1 VTGPLAGLRVVELG
15 GIGPGPH
22 AAMVLADLGAD
33 VVRVERPS
41 GGLSVGRGGRD
52 AVLRG
57 RRPVAADVK
66 TAGGLDLVLSLV
78 GHADVLLDV
87 FRPGVAERLGLG
99 PETCLERNPGLV
111 YARMTGWGQ
120 DGPWAGRAGHDVN
133 YLSLTGTLAALGHP
147 GEAPRAPLNLVADY
161 AGGSM
166 LLLVGVL
173 AALHE
178 RSRSGRGQVVDA
190 AMVDGVA
197 LVSQLMWSMR
207 GQGVWSDRP
216 GTNLLDGG
224 APFYDVYRCADGRF
238 VAVGALEPQF
248 YAALLDGLGLAGADL
263 PAQSDRGG
271 WPRLREAFTQAFA
284 AHPRGHWER
293 VFEGTDAC
301 VTPVLEPR
309 EAPGHPHLAARGTFT
324 EVDGVVQ
331 AAPAPR
337 FSRTPPGPAAA
348 VCPDRADAAAVLQ
361 EWSRPR

>member
-1 VTGPLAGLRVVELG
+1 MTGPLAGLRVVELG

-348 VCPDRADAAAVLQ
+348 VCPDR
-361 EWSRPR
+361 